1 MSDDVPR
8 RRTVLAGAL
17 AAVAAVG
24 VAGAAGVL
32 GARRLL
38 SAQAQ
43 AARTAIGKPLGEEA
57 FHPERT
63 YRRKQG
69 RPLTL
74 LMLGDSIAA
83 GLGAGRQ
90 RHTLGVRLAKLLG
103 SVSGRAVRLV
113 PGAQVGA
120 ETSWLAE
127 QIAAS
132 VGEVPPD
139 VAVIV
144 VGGNDVTHRVPLGES
159 VADLEDAIRSLRS
172 RGTSVVVGTCPDLG
186 ALVAVPQPLRGLAGA
201 ASRRLAFA
209 QRDTTIRNGGY
220 AVSLS
225 SVVGADFVAEP
236 DEMFALD
243 RFHPSDSGYSVIA
256 TAMLPSVLASLGL
269 PAELPSGHHPPR
281 PQGVRPRWRRGH
293 TSAS

>member
-1 MSDDVPR
+1 M
-8 RRTVLAGAL
+8 VLVGAVGALGALGAL
-17 AAVAAVG
+17 A
-24 VAGAAGVL
+24 
-32 GARRLL
+32 ARRLL
-38 SAQAQ
+38 SAQARV
-43 AARTAIGKPLGEEA
+43 ARAAIGKPLGEDA
-57 FHPERT
+57 FHPDRT

-83 GLGAGRQ
+83 GLGAGRP
-90 RHTLGVRLAKLLG
+90 RTTLGVRLAKHLG
-103 SVSGRAVRLV
+103 TASGRAVRLV

-120 ETSWLAE
+120 ESSWLRP
-127 QIAAS
+127 QITAS
-132 VGEVPPD
+132 VGEEAPD

-159 VADLEDAIRSLRS
+159 VADLTEAICWLRS

-186 ALVAVPQPLRGLAGA
+186 ALAAVPQPLRSLAGQ

-209 QRDTTIRNGGY
+209 QRDATIRNGGY

-243 RFHPSDSGYSVIA
+243 RFHPSDRGYRAIA
-256 TAMLPSVLASLGL
+256 AALLPSVLASLGL
-269 PAELPSGHHPPR
+269 PAELPAGHHAPSSPGTRAPR
-281 PQGVRPRWRRGH
+281 RPSH
-293 TSAS
+293 PSAC

>member
-1 MSDDVPR
+1 M
-8 RRTVLAGAL
+8 TV
-17 AAVAAVG
+17 V
-24 VAGAAGVL
+24 GAAGAIGVL
-32 GARRLL
+32 GTRRLL
-38 SAQAQ
+38 SAQAR
-43 AARTAIGKPLGEEA
+43 AARAAIGKPLGEDA
-57 FHPERT
+57 FHPDRT
-63 YRRKQG
+63 YRRKHG

-83 GLGAGRQ
+83 GLGAARP
-90 RHTLGVRLAKLLG
+90 RHTLGVQLAKQLG
-103 SVSGRAVRLV
+103 TVSGRAVRLV

-120 ETSWLAE
+120 ETSWLAQ

-132 VGEVPPD
+132 VGEPPPD

-144 VGGNDVTHRVPLGES
+144 VGGNDVTHRVPLAES
-159 VADLEDAIRSLRS
+159 IADLEDAIRSLRS

-186 ALVAVPQPLRGLAGA
+186 SLGAVPQPLRRLAGQ

-209 QRDTTIRNGGY
+209 QRDATIRSGGY

-243 RFHPSDSGYSVIA
+243 RFHPSDRGYRAIA
-256 TAMLPSVLASLGL
+256 AAMLPSVLASLEL
-269 PAELPSGHHPPR
+269 SSELPSGHHAPSASGTR
-281 PQGVRPRWRRGH
+281 ARWWRGD
-293 TSAS
+293 TSAC